1 VLYFVQGG
9 RKIMLKLIINALG
22 AVCSVMTVWYLIRA
36 YLRSIQK
43 DSQSDQVVI
52 ENYLQKITLIAG
64 LSVYDTFCKSAEEW
78 RVPADRIDRDFKI
91 YLSSQSVPYYVKDFV
106 RKGQKHIDELY
117 GGKGT
122 SFTDKK
128 LLLFYSI
135 LTLVFWG
142 GAVFVSLY
150 VLPYVLPEEF
160 RATLLLGPP

>member
-1 VLYFVQGG
+1 
-9 RKIMLKLIINALG
+9 MLNLTINALG
-22 AVCSVMTVWYLIRA
+22 AVCSVIVVWYLIRA
-36 YLRSIQK
+36 YLRSTQK
-43 DSQSDQVVI
+43 NSQTDQLEI

-78 RVPADRIDRDFKI
+78 RVPADRIDRDFRI
-91 YLSSQSVPYYVKDFV
+91 YLSSQSVPYYVKDFI

-117 GGKGT
+117 TGKST
-122 SFTDKK
+122 SFMDKR

-150 VLPYVLPEEF
+150 VLPYALPEGYRSMLF
-160 RATLLLGPP
+160 LGPP

>member
-1 VLYFVQGG
+1 
-9 RKIMLKLIINALG
+9 MLNIILNALG
-22 AVCSVMTVWYLIRA
+22 AVCSVMIVWYLIRI
-36 YLRSIQK
+36 YLRSTQK
-43 DSQSDQVVI
+43 NSQTDQLLI

-78 RVPADRIDRDFKI
+78 RIPADRIDRDFKI

-122 SFTDKK
+122 SFKDKK

>member
-1 VLYFVQGG
+1 
-9 RKIMLKLIINALG
+9 MLKLIINALG
-22 AVCSVMTVWYLIRA
+22 AVCSVMTVWYMIRA
-36 YLRSIQK
+36 YLRSTQK
-43 DSQSDQVVI
+43 NSQSDQVVI

-150 VLPYVLPEEF
+150 VLPYILPEEF

>member
-1 VLYFVQGG
+1 
-9 RKIMLKLIINALG
+9 MLKLIINALG

-36 YLRSIQK
+36 YLRSTQK
-43 DSQSDQVVI
+43 NSQSDQVVI

-160 RATLLLGPP
+160 RETLLLGPP

>member
-1 VLYFVQGG
+1 
-9 RKIMLKLIINALG
+9 MLKLIINALG

>member
-1 VLYFVQGG
+1 M
-9 RKIMLKLIINALG
+9 I
-22 AVCSVMTVWYLIRA
+22 VWYLIRT
-36 YLRSIQK
+36 YLRSTQK
-43 DSQSDQVVI
+43 DSQTDQLVI

-64 LSVYDTFCKSAEEW
+64 ISVYDTFCKSAEEW
-78 RVPADRIDRDFKI
+78 RVPADRIERDFKI

-117 GGKGT
+117 GGKST
-122 SFTDKK
+122 SFTDKR

-160 RATLLLGPP
+160 RATLVFGPP

>member
-36 YLRSIQK
+36 YLRSTQK
-43 DSQSDQVVI
+43 NSQSDQVVI

-160 RATLLLGPP
+160 RETLLLGPP

>member
-1 VLYFVQGG
+1 
-9 RKIMLKLIINALG
+9 MLKLIINALG

-135 LTLVFWG
+135 LTVVFWG

>member
-1 VLYFVQGG
+1 
-9 RKIMLKLIINALG
+9 MLNLTINALV
-22 AVCSVMTVWYLIRA
+22 AVCSLMIVWYLIRI
-36 YLRSIQK
+36 YLRSTQK
-43 DSQSDQVVI
+43 NSQTDNLVI

-64 LSVYDTFCKSAEEW
+64 ISVYDTFCKSAEEW
-78 RVPADRIDRDFKI
+78 RIPADRIDRDFKI

-106 RKGQKHIDELY
+106 RKGQTHIDELY
-117 GGKGT
+117 GGKST
-122 SFTDKK
+122 AFADKR

-135 LTLVFWG
+135 LTLAFWG

>member
-1 VLYFVQGG
+1 
-9 RKIMLKLIINALG
+9 MLKLIINALG

-78 RVPADRIDRDFKI
+78 RVPADKIDRDFKI

>member
-1 VLYFVQGG
+1 
-9 RKIMLKLIINALG
+9 MLKLIINALG
-22 AVCSVMTVWYLIRA
+22 AVCSVMTVWYMIRA
-36 YLRSIQK
+36 YLRSTQK
-43 DSQSDQVVI
+43 NSQSDQVVI